1 MFTKD
6 FSRFCLNDVFRRW
19 GFNARAFSSVTCYLC
34 YYWFRMWYRFFASLR
49 FYVAFMY
56 LLKWRYFITLILMLL
71 LPKRIKF
78 AKSYSRSILSR
89 TSLFNPQFQYGQ
101 LGLLANSNS
110 FIIYHQISAILRPI
124 RKYLKKQSKIWT
136 FFAPMIPI
144 TQKPNEVRMGKGKGA
159 VKHWALLVRKNQI
172 LFEFTNAK
180 QKTIQKVISCSKS
193 KLPFKST
200 LLSKH

>member
-1 MFTKD
+1 
-6 FSRFCLNDVFRRW
+6 
-19 GFNARAFSSVTCYLC
+19 
-34 YYWFRMWYRFFASLR
+34 
-49 FYVAFMY
+49 
-56 LLKWRYFITLILMLL
+56 
-71 LPKRIKF
+71 
-78 AKSYSRSILSR
+78 
-89 TSLFNPQFQYGQ
+89 
-101 LGLLANSNS
+101 
-110 FIIYHQISAILRPI
+110 
-124 RKYLKKQSKIWT
+124 
-136 FFAPMIPI
+136 MIPI